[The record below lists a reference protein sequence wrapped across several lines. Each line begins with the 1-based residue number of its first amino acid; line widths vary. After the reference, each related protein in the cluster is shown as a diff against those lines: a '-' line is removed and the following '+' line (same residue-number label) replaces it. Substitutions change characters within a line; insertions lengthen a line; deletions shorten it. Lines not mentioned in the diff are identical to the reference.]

1 MAKRFLFTLLLTATL
16 SSIMAAQP
24 LVQIQP
30 NTLDVAATGVQII
43 ALNDIGHTA
52 TVEEL
57 IGQDGAMIAKLL
69 PYTVLVVNGSSR
81 KLRAV
86 TVRWTWKKST
96 GKPGGIT
103 LTLTAMSHADDP
115 TQLGPGD
122 GQLFTPIQSVNQ
134 YLGLQHRLRRGSAT
148 VVSGAGVNQAPVDYS
163 SIIPKRLGL
172 MDIASDVQAFLE
184 GVVYENYSFVGS
196 DRLFGSLQR
205 YEPKVHR

>member
-1 MAKRFLFTLLLTATL
+1 MLTQILKGLLIAGIF

-30 NTLDVAATGVQII
+30 STLDVAGTGVQII

-57 IGQDGAMIAKLL
+57 IGQDGTMVAELL

-86 TVRWTWKKST
+86 TVRWKWKKSN

-103 LTLTAMSHADDP
+103 LTLTSMSRADDP
-115 TQLGPGD
+115 TQLVPGD

-134 YLGLQHRLRRGSAT
+134 YLELQHRIRSGRAT
-148 VVSGAGVNQAPVDYS
+148 AVSGTGVRQAPVDYS
-163 SIIPKRLGL
+163 SIIPKRLSL
-172 MDIASDVQAFLE
+172 MDIGSDVQAFLD
-184 GVVYENYSFVGS
+184 GVVFEDYSFVGT

-205 YEPKVHR
+205 YEPKIHR